1 MQHAFAYPDDR
12 DAHAVLKEIILS
24 YKTVMFPNGNPL
36 DRKGFSV
43 GGWCRLCALLLT
55 DDDITAEDVQD
66 KTVKK

>member
-1 MQHAFAYPDDR
+1 M
-12 DAHAVLKEIILS
+12 LKEIILS